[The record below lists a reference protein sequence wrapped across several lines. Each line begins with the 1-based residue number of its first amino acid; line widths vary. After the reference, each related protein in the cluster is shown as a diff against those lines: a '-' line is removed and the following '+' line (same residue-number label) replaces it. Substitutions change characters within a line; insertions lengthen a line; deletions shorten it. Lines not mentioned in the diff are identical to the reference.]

1 MSIEKATLEAQLD
14 VYINMEQRLRKALDI
29 ADHNYQYALKLR
41 IEIERRLLE
50 MKYDE
55 HTN

>member
-1 MSIEKATLEAQLD
+1 MSIEKATLEAQLG
-14 VYINMEQRLRKALDI
+14 VYANMEQRLRKALDI

-50 MKYDE
+50 MKHDE